1 MSSSNGLVDQHS
13 PHSTRIWVGDTIFQI
28 PRAMLEQNSEVLTR
42 MLLQHDTLD
51 DPGLSLKLEG
61 TSETFQE
68 VYQILFTYGMK
79 RFENRVLTFIEPLVF
94 DGALQASITDDFSAL
109 DVFHAAHELQH
120 SGFIDATLQV
130 LLAGLWAKDPK
141 VSAYGTLHAAE
152 HYKDRKLLG
161 ASYYRILLDGPDV
174 WDEAP
179 TLTDKHRLNLARAV
193 TSCGMEWDR
202 VSLHLWKPELGNYS
216 IVHNSHWQVTK
227 KSKIKKG
234 KTIFLG
240 YSTEHLV
247 SIFQRIA
254 SCDLPWYDLVGR
266 ATIVVNAYQSSYLAA
281 STLKEAQSSL
291 EDIKDNIYIH
301 FEDDSNDMGAPHDHS
316 LGTASAD
323 ETELPPHTIIAPP
336 KLILH
341 SSMELEPGDL
351 LLRVD
356 TVDFAIPA
364 ALAQLHSEKLRD
376 MLSISTPTV
385 TPLVAE
391 PIIIY
396 DSAETVEEL
405 RITLMS
411 PLDSFLFQPEKIT
424 ENLRRSLEFLELLH
438 KYEFDQLEQYVWEL
452 VEPMTSKEA
461 LPIHLTADLTIW
473 DAFRRGQILDRPGLM
488 HSARAIILE
497 RLWAKDPSISP
508 HYLLRFGEDL
518 GDKTIIGAAYYHVVL
533 GGSPAWMEADSLVT
547 VQDCQRLESTRARLA
562 EAWQTMFDSIGQ
574 SNGSLEQPTSEIIH
588 RCCWDPSSGYYGYTT
603 QDRVHNLVTRLG
615 RSKTPYFDMMG
626 KIQAVIEASRSCPC
640 NHKCATRYDLELAL
654 VREGLYSYYPHS
666 ASD

>member
-1 MSSSNGLVDQHS
+1 MSSSNELTAQDS
-13 PHSTRIWVGDTIFQI
+13 PHSIRIWVEDTIFQI
-28 PRAMLEQNSEVLTR
+28 PRSMLEQNSEAFTS
-42 MLLQHDTLD
+42 MLDYFDTLNG
-51 DPGLSLKLEG
+51 PGVSLKLEG
-61 TSETFQE
+61 TSKTFQE
-68 VYQILFTYGMK
+68 IYQILFTYGMK

-518 GDKTIIGAAYYHVVL
+518 RDKTIIGAAYYHVVL
-533 GGSPAWMEADSLVT
+533 GGSLAWMKADSLVT
-547 VQDCQRLESTRARLA
+547 AQDCQQLSETRTKLA
-562 EAWQTMFDSIGQ
+562 EAWQIMFDSVGQ
-574 SNGSLEQPTSEIIH
+574 TQASLRQPPNVIIH
-588 RCCWDPSSGYYGYTT
+588 PCCWDPSWWIS
-603 QDRVHNLVTRLG
+603 HNSPANRMHDLVTRLG
-615 RSKTPYFDMMG
+615 RSKTPYFDLMG
-626 KIQAVIEASRSCPC
+626 KVLAIIQSAQAYPC
-640 NHKCATRYDLELAL
+640 GTNCSPRFGTELDAL
-654 VREGLYSYYPHS
+654 RNSLYSYYPY
-666 ASD
+666 ATNE